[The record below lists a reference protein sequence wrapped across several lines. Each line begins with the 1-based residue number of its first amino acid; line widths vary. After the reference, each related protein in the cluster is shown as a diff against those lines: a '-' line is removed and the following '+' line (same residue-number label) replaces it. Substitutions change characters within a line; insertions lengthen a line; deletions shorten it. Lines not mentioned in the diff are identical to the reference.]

1 MTTSQTDPSAFTDP
15 LAPPYLGSPP
25 LGWGWVLAYG
35 ALLILVS
42 VIVIANPMVASFAT
56 GFLIGF
62 VLCVYGVAAIA
73 AGVTSLSR
81 RARWTEILLG
91 AIGLLAGLY
100 VLFNPVAGAI
110 TLVWAIG
117 AWLLISG
124 GFEIAFALKARHD
137 KGWRLFLGVL
147 DLVLGALLLVSSV
160 PTAIGFLAIMVAISF
175 FMRGV
180 FMIAVAFG
188 LRKLGKLAG

>member
-35 ALLILVS
+35 LLLIAVA
-42 VIVIANPMVASFAT
+42 VVVIATPLVASFTT
-56 GFLIGF
+56 GLLIGF

-73 AGVTSLSR
+73 AGIHSLST